1 MDVLTGIVN
10 KEQVYCPSSDRE
22 TSLTLILSSCQ
33 EARTSSIL
41 LSLKAGKKE
50 NIENVN
56 YNSRQSQYCK
66 TTYFQHN
73 ITNMGLY
80 STWNLPGQNTGEDSL
95 SLLQGIFPTQ
105 GLNPGPPHCRQ
116 ILYQLIHKG
125 SPRIYWSGQPIPS
138 PADLPYPA
146 IELGSPALQADSLPT
161 ELSGKTS
168 WP

>member
-1 MDVLTGIVN
+1 MKVKVTQL
-10 KEQVYCPSSDRE
+10 CP
-22 TSLTLILSSCQ
+22 TLW
-33 EARTSSIL
+33 
-41 LSLKAGKKE
+41 
-50 NIENVN
+50 
-56 YNSRQSQYCK
+56 
-66 TTYFQHN
+66 HH
-73 ITNMGLY
+73 GLY
-80 STWNLPGQNTGEDSL
+80 SPWNSPDQNTGEDSL

-161 ELSGKTS
+161 EWSGKPWYTS
-168 WP
+168 LGGHIKYRLWFSRLGVEPEICISNKWPGEHTTLWVARYYNHV